1 MSASTRE
8 GDSIA
13 RDPKPETRDSSLP
26 PDDAS
31 YDARFGY
38 REIDVLRYER
48 RRYGSPVRRF
58 NLRLVVR
65 AIVSGLAGVPAGGLV
80 LDAPCGTGILGE
92 SLRARGLEV
101 IAADIS
107 PAMLDVAHARAIGRG
122 WVRADLE
129 RPPFRPASFD
139 AVVCNRFL
147 MHLPSATR
155 VAVLRAMASICR
167 GPLVVTVCHPYTV
180 KSGLRALRRFVGGRA
195 KRSPRLTRAELD
207 AEVAAAGLHL
217 TRLIPVTP
225 LLSEIWVAVLDHPNA
240 TGVPIAHSNA
250 TDV

>member
-1 MSASTRE
+1 MSAPTRQ
-8 GDSIA
+8 GDGIA
-13 RDPKPETRDSSLP
+13 PDPGLAPPSATP

-38 REIDVLRYER
+38 RQIDVLRYER

-65 AIVSGLAGVPAGGLV
+65 AILSGLENVPAGGLV

-92 SLRARGLEV
+92 PLRARGLQV
-101 IAADIS
+101 VAADIS
-107 PAMLDVAHARAIGRG
+107 PAMLDVAHARGVGRG

-129 RPPFRPASFD
+129 RPPFQVASFD
-139 AVVCNRFL
+139 GVVCNRFL

-155 VAVLRAMASICR
+155 VAVLRAMASISR

-180 KSGLRALRRFVGGRA
+180 KSGLRALRRFVGAHA
-195 KRSPRLTRAELD
+195 KRSPRITRPELES
-207 AEVAAAGLHL
+207 EVAAAGLRL
-217 TRLIPVTP
+217 VRLIPVMP
-225 LLSEIWVAVLDHPNA
+225 LLSEIWVAVLDRPSA
-240 TGVPIAHSNA
+240 AGT
-250 TDV
+250 